1 MPAASSPQPAAASRR
16 CQHGPPSPATA
27 ASAGTPTA
35 SLTRLAS
42 SSTGTKGTD
51 PASRDNQWLRRC
63 LDLRLPILY
72 FFGIAPARYAV
83 YTCFVVADDPR
94 RLTFLLEPVTQDD
107 RKHSSVLSAAAMVLP
122 PIERAYALRL
132 ARQRVHQTRFREAVL
147 DAYAGRCAI
156 CHLRHRELLDAA
168 HIIPDGEPDGL
179 AEVPNGL
186 SLCKLHHAAYDSQAI
201 GITPDRVVR
210 IAPAILTER
219 DGPMLEHGF
228 KAFEGAKLVVPAE
241 KLDWPKAERLAARWR
256 RCLGG
261 GRLGYLSVSGGDGQA
276 PLHLLDRPEN
286 RSEVRLAHH
295 RWRNHLRL
303 NHPINLRGWTPRKRS
318 RNCRLQARILL
329 GHEVQLD
336 PDPLKRKL
344 FR

>member
-1 MPAASSPQPAAASRR
+1 MAPTIRDDEQIRARAITHVEALRQRYGDVLHWSQIEAGFHLDDEKIHLATRARGIFAPAGRCIAALSARTAEPR
-16 CQHGPPSPATA
+16 HGRKRWYADGIA
-27 ASAGTPTA
+27 DEAG
-35 SLTRLAS
+35 LFEYRYQ
-42 SSTGTKGTD
+42 GTD

-72 FFGIAPARYAV
+72 FFGVAPARYAV

-122 PIERAYALRL
+122 PIECAYALRL
-132 ARQRVHQTRFREAVL
+132 ARQRDHQTRFREAVL

-228 KAFEGAKLVVPAE
+228 KAFEGAKLAVPAQ
-241 KLDWPKAERLAARWR
+241 KLDWPKAERLAARWEA
-256 RCLGG
+256 L
-261 GRLGYLSVSGGDGQA
+261 
-276 PLHLLDRPEN
+276 P
-286 RSEVRLAHH
+286 
-295 RWRNHLRL
+295 WR
-303 NHPINLRGWTPRKRS
+303 G
-318 RNCRLQARILL
+318 
-329 GHEVQLD
+329 
-336 PDPLKRKL
+336 
-344 FR
+344 